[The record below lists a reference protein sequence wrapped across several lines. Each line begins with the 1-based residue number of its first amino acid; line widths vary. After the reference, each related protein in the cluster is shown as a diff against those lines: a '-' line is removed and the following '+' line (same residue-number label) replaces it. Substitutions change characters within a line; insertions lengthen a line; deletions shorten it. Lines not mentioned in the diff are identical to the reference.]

1 MKTTHTRKRRSLL
14 YVPGNNPA
22 MIQQGGI
29 YGADGVLL
37 DLEDAIAPGEK
48 DAARILLKH
57 TIPTVNF
64 YGAEVAVRVNHLD
77 TPFGYDDLQ
86 EIVPIQP
93 DALRL
98 PKIESA
104 DDVLRVVQLVEKIE
118 DAHNLPHDTLTM
130 HAMIETAIGVE
141 NAFRIAHASPRVS
154 AITVGG
160 QDLAADMGIVL
171 DKGSRGI
178 DYASKRIIM
187 AAKAAKV
194 DVMDT
199 VFVDVEDSEG
209 LLEATRY
216 AKEIGF
222 TGKAAINPRQIETI
236 NDVFTP
242 TDQEIEKAIDIVAA
256 YHRHKTA
263 GIGVFAIHGKMVDMP
278 VVVRALHVLE
288 LADIASETL

>member
-1 MKTTHTRKRRSLL
+1 ML
-14 YVPGNNPA
+14 YIPGNNPA

-37 DLEDAIAPGEK
+37 DLEDSIAPAEK
-48 DAARILLKH
+48 DSARILLKY
-57 TIPTVNF
+57 TIPLVNF
-64 YGAEVAVRVNHLD
+64 YNAEVAVRVNHLD

-93 DALRL
+93 DGLRL

-118 DAHNLPHDTLTM
+118 DAHSLPHDKLTFQ
-130 HAMIETAIGVE
+130 AMIETSLGVE
-141 NAFRIAHASPRVS
+141 NAFRIAHASPRLS
-154 AITVGG
+154 AITIGG

-171 DKGSRGI
+171 EKGSRGI
-178 DYASKRIIM
+178 DYASKRVIM
-187 AAKAAKV
+187 AAKAAKI

-199 VFVDVEDSEG
+199 VFVDIEDSEG
-209 LLEATRY
+209 LWEATRY

-242 TDQEIEKAIDIVAA
+242 TEPEIEKAIDIVAA
-256 YHRHKTA
+256 YNRHKAA
-263 GIGVFAIHGKMVDMP
+263 GIGVFALHGKMVDVP
-278 VVVRALHVLE
+278 VVTRALHVLE
-288 LADIASETL
+288 LADIDSETL